1 MAAPTTPKRQARISV
16 HWTEDYASQIRRS
29 GSLDKMTTKLQ
40 FAEVSYLLF
49 HPANLNIFQH
59 HTDIVTVQLDGV
71 RISAHVSPEECI
83 LVIPKEDQDDNA
95 DKESNIRVFR
105 LPLLKPTCGHRCID
119 IRPLLAKSGV
129 ATYDPGFVSTA
140 SCHSAIT
147 FIDGPEGML
156 LHRGYRIEDL
166 CANSDFEELS
176 FLLLYGEL
184 PSKEDKVYHRQQIQ
198 GHTMV
203 HEKMIEVTVYV
214 HDQMMF
220 LNHFEFVFHSCF
232 PFSFIGDSGIMHIR
246 WPLCVLWWVLSL
258 RFITTKWISP
268 TLSIDGCAHTD

>member
-1 MAAPTTPKRQARISV
+1 MAAPTTPKRQPRISM

-40 FAEVSYLLF
+40 FAE
-49 HPANLNIFQH
+49 
-59 HTDIVTVQLDGV
+59 LDGV
-71 RISAHVSPEECI
+71 RISAHVSQEECI

-184 PSKEDKVYHRQQIQ
+184 PSKSDKEYHCQQIQ

-203 HEKMIEVTVYV
+203 HEKMIEFYRGFRYNS
-214 HDQMMF
+214 HPM
-220 LNHFEFVFHSCF
+220 
-232 PFSFIGDSGIMHIR
+232 
-246 WPLCVLWWVLSL
+246 
-258 RFITTKWISP
+258 
-268 TLSIDGCAHTD
+268 A